1 MNIFVGI
8 RNFLEI
14 VNENWTSILI
24 IISLLVAIYKKTK
37 DYFNQSNSEKVEV
50 AKAQITEIILKL
62 ISDAE
67 IDYET
72 WNKAGSI
79 KRSQVIKQ
87 IYTDYPILSKVIDQ
101 EAIIAWIDETIDN
114 SLKTLRKIV
123 SENQAKD
130 DSESNDIIK
139 GE

>member
-130 DSESNDIIK
+130 DTESNDIIK

>member
-37 DYFNQSNSEKVEV
+37 DYFSQSNSKKVEV

-130 DSESNDIIK
+130 DTESNDIIK